1 MKLRPPVRGLSRR
14 EWLRWLALSGAS
26 LGVSASCGD
35 NATQYPAPRDITAA
49 VMEPTSDGFVVAV
62 WSAQA
67 VEVLVTVE
75 DMASGISVA
84 TQRHSIAAT
93 ESAHAWFTGLAP
105 ATQYRVMLDF
115 AHGREL
121 GPYLVQTRP
130 PPDRNAPLRLLVAAD
145 IDPSSDY
152 DSPIFAA
159 MADYAADLTVSI
171 GDFPYADNGPNV
183 AKTVAAYRAVHA
195 DTRSTP
201 KIARWLA
208 SSALCAIY
216 DDHEFR
222 NDWAPRFVAAEADR
236 YAAAMQVYDEFFPQ
250 PGAAPNVRYRVWQ
263 WGSQVDGFMLDCR
276 RFRAEPSDPAGP
288 QKSMLGAIQKQ
299 WFLQRL
305 AASTAPCKLIF
316 TSVPLN
322 FGTGNEHWNA
332 YVHEREE
339 IYAAI
344 SAADIRGVLFISGD
358 QHWFE
363 ARRYSNGAREFQI
376 GAVARG
382 IGEPPPIQAGVLAR
396 ALTYN
401 FATLYL
407 ADGQILFQALD
418 ANGNQLYAER
428 LDAATLR
435 IEQPQGQKA

>member
-1 MKLRPPVRGLSRR
+1 M
-14 EWLRWLALSGAS
+14 E
-26 LGVSASCGD
+26 
-35 NATQYPAPRDITAA
+35 PAP
-49 VMEPTSDGFVVAV
+49 DGFVVAI

-67 VEVLVTVE
+67 VVVLVTVE
-75 DMASGISVA
+75 DFESGISVT
-84 TQRHSIAAT
+84 TQIHSIAAT
-93 ESAHAWFTGLAP
+93 ESAHAWFTDLAP
-105 ATQYRVMLDF
+105 ATRYRVHLEF
-115 AHGREL
+115 ADGREL
-121 GPYLVQTRP
+121 GPYLAQTRP
-130 PPDRNAPLRLLVAAD
+130 PPDSNTPLRLLIAAD

-152 DSPIFAA
+152 ESPIFSA
-159 MADYAADLTVSI
+159 MTDYAADLAVSI
-171 GDFPYADNGPNV
+171 GDFPYADNGPNI

-195 DTRSTP
+195 DARSTP

-222 NDWAPRFVAAEADR
+222 NDWAPRFVATEADR

-250 PGAAPNVRYRVWQ
+250 PGAVPNIRYRVWQ
-263 WGSQVDGFMLDCR
+263 WGAQVDGFMLDCR

-316 TSVPLN
+316 TSVPLD
-322 FGTGNEHWNA
+322 FGVGDEHWNA
-332 YVHEREE
+332 YAHEREE
-339 IYAAI
+339 IFAAI
-344 SAADIRGVLFISGD
+344 SAADIRGVVFVSAD

-382 IGEPPPIQAGVLAR
+382 IGEAPPVREGILAR

-401 FATLYL
+401 FATLEI
-407 ADGQILFQALD
+407 ADGKMLFQDFD
-418 ANGNQLYAER
+418 ANGEQLYAER
-428 LDAATLR
+428 LDAGSLR
-435 IEQPQGQKA
+435 ITQPRPQGE

>member
-1 MKLRPPVRGLSRR
+1 MKQRPPALGPSRR

-26 LGVSASCGD
+26 LGVAASCGD
-35 NATQYPAPRDITAA
+35 NATQNPAPRDITAA
-49 VMEPTSDGFVVAV
+49 VMEPTADGFVVAI
-62 WSAQA
+62 WSAYA
-67 VEVLVTVE
+67 VEVFVTVE
-75 DMASGISVA
+75 DLVSGLSVA
-84 TQRHSIAAT
+84 TQIHSITAT
-93 ESAHAWFTGLAP
+93 GNAHAWFTGLPP
-105 ATQYRVMLDF
+105 ATRYRVLLDF
-115 AHGREL
+115 ADGREL
-121 GPYLVQTRP
+121 GPYLAQTRP
-130 PPDRNAPLRLLVAAD
+130 PSDRNASLRLLIAAD
-145 IDPSSDY
+145 IDPSPDY
-152 DSPIFAA
+152 VSPIFSA
-159 MADYAADLTVSI
+159 MTDYAADLAVSI
-171 GDFPYADNGPNV
+171 GDFPYTDNGPKV

-195 DTRSTP
+195 NARSTP
-201 KIARWLA
+201 RIARWLA
-208 SSALCAIY
+208 SSSLCAIY

-222 NDWAPRFVAAEADR
+222 NDWSPRFVAAEAER

-250 PGAAPNVRYRVWQ
+250 PGAPPNVRYRAWQ
-263 WGSQVDGFMLDCR
+263 WGAQVDGFMLDCR

-316 TSVPLN
+316 TSVPLD

-332 YVHEREE
+332 YTHERDE

-344 SAADIRGVLFISGD
+344 SAADIRGVLFISAD

-382 IGEPPPIQAGVLAR
+382 ILEPPPMQAGVLAR

-401 FATLYL
+401 FATIEI
-407 ADGQILFQALD
+407 ADGQIYFQDFD
-418 ANGNQLYAER
+418 ANGSELYAER
-428 LDAATLR
+428 LDAASLR
-435 IEQPQGQKA
+435 IRQP